1 MMFRATSISDTN
13 TDAVK
18 KQKKAEYER
27 QYAKKINVTRQK
39 INVTY
44 IIALYFQ
51 AVHNINTV
59 KS

>member
-44 IIALYFQ
+44 NFYI
-51 AVHNINTV
+51 
-59 KS
+59 